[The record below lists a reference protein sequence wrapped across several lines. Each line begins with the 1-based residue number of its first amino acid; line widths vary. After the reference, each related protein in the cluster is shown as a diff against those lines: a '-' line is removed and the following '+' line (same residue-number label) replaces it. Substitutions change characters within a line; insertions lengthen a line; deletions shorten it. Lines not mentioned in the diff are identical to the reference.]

1 MEILNFMPVS
11 AILES
16 RKTFYCRNG
25 AFTAHEGGTD
35 DKEYPPPRKIS
46 RRTFLKAGAFSA
58 AVMACAGALSACWV
72 PAGGNGDIVVTERK
86 IIIDGVNYTMDASL
100 IEGLHF
106 SLTVSGEGAPTFT
119 EDDKNKFK
127 MSVYHKA
134 TDEYYCK
141 DLTPSLW
148 NYNKGWCRGDILYFD
163 DNKFWD
169 EKLYDVGD
177 VITVKYELTP
187 GKNIIWKIPL
197 ESTATTSAR

>member
-1 MEILNFMPVS
+1 MIKN
-11 AILES
+11 
-16 RKTFYCRNG
+16 T
-25 AFTAHEGGTD
+25 
-35 DKEYPPPRKIS
+35 PPRKIS

-106 SLTVSGEGAPTFT
+106 SLTASGEGAPTFT

-197 ESTATTSAR
+197 ESTATTNPL

>member
-1 MEILNFMPVS
+1 MIKN
-11 AILES
+11 
-16 RKTFYCRNG
+16 T
-25 AFTAHEGGTD
+25 
-35 DKEYPPPRKIS
+35 PPRKIS

-72 PAGGNGDIVVTERK
+72 PAGGNGDIVVTGKK
-86 IIIDGVNYTMDASL
+86 IIIDGVTYMMDASL

-106 SLTVSGEGAPTFT
+106 SLKATGEGAPTFT

-141 DLTPSLW
+141 DLTPPHW
-148 NYNKGWCRGDILYFD
+148 NYNNSWCRGDILYFD
-163 DNKFWD
+163 NNKNKFWSD
-169 EKLYDVGD
+169 KTYNVGD

>member
-1 MEILNFMPVS
+1 MMEY
-11 AILES
+11 
-16 RKTFYCRNG
+16 T
-25 AFTAHEGGTD
+25 
-35 DKEYPPPRKIS
+35 PPRKVS
-46 RRTFLKAGAFSA
+46 RRTFLKTGAVAA

-72 PAGGNGDIVVTERK
+72 PVDGSNGDIVVTGKK
-86 IIIDGVNYTMDASL
+86 IIIDGVTYMMDASL

-106 SLTVSGEGAPTFT
+106 SLKATGEGAPTFT
-119 EDDKNKFK
+119 EADKNKFK

-134 TDEYYCK
+134 TDVYYCK

-163 DNKFWD
+163 DNKFWN
-169 EKLYDVGD
+169 EKFYDVGD
-177 VITVKYELTP
+177 VITVKYELAP